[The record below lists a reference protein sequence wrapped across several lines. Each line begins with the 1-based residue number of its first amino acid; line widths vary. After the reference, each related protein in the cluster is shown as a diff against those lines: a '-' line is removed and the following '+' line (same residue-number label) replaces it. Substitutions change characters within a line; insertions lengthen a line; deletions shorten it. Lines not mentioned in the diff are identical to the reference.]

1 MVGAALHA
9 VTAAVRVLR
18 CIKVSD
24 TSAQR
29 VTGICELLHDAARK
43 TRVLSH
49 LGWHSSVRES
59 FFKAGAKELPVVE
72 YPDYNAEPV
81 LEKIAHARSQLQ
93 GAPIDQ
99 WLNRQADAIE
109 NSARMLV
116 NTGTPAFFDY
126 SRRLYGA
133 PDDPLIDGKSTCLT
147 LAQTFDQ
154 TLDSLKGFD
163 QTFLPE
169 RAVSSEEMAD
179 NIKTAVVELF
189 ADDAPDVFLVDEL
202 SANALAGSERIRIRR
217 AATFNDKDI
226 PQLIHH
232 EAGIH
237 VATSLNGKHQHRL
250 PILGASHAGTTRTQE
265 GLAVFSEFITGSMDL
280 ARLRRLADRTI
291 AIKMAADGADFL
303 QVYEYFLERTGA
315 EIQAFENTRRV
326 FRGGLLTGSAPFTKD
341 IVYLDGLI
349 RVHNFLRTLVSQGRP
364 DCLHL
369 LFCGKLD
376 LEDIPVLA
384 ELSQAGLCHRPKFL
398 PDWARDMRFL
408 LSYLAYSAF
417 LNTINLQTVGSHYEE
432 LLRNAPLVELD
443 S

>member
-1 MVGAALHA
+1 M
-9 VTAAVRVLR
+9 
-18 CIKVSD
+18 SD
-24 TSAQR
+24 SAAQR
-29 VTGICELLHDAARK
+29 ITGVCELLHDAARK

-49 LGWHSSVRES
+49 LGWHSSVRER

-72 YPDYNAEPV
+72 YPEYDATPA
-81 LEKIAHARSQLQ
+81 LEKISYARSQLQ
-93 GAPIDQ
+93 GSTIDK
-99 WLNRQADAIE
+99 WLARQADAIE
-109 NSARMLV
+109 NSAQMLL
-116 NTGTPAFFDY
+116 NTGTPAFYDY

-133 PDDPLIDGKSTCLT
+133 PDDALMDGKSTSLT

-163 QTFLPE
+163 QRFLPE
-169 RAVSSEEMAD
+169 RDVSSEEMVEK
-179 NIKTAVVELF
+179 IGRVVKELF

-237 VATSLNGKHQHRL
+237 VATSLNGKHQQQL

-280 ARLRRLADRTI
+280 ERLRRLADRTI

-303 QVYEYFLERTGA
+303 EVYRYFLERTGT
-315 EIQAFENTRRV
+315 EVQAFENTRRV
-326 FRGGLLTGSAPFTKD
+326 FRGGVMSGGAPFTKD

-349 RVHNFLRTLVSQGRP
+349 RVHNFLRTLVAQGRP
-364 DCLHL
+364 DCLL
-369 LFCGKLD
+369 LMFCGKLD

-384 ELSQAGLCHRPKFL
+384 ELSQAGLCHRPKYL
-398 PDWARDMRFL
+398 PDWASDMRFL

-432 LLRNAPLVELD
+432 LLANAPFVEMD